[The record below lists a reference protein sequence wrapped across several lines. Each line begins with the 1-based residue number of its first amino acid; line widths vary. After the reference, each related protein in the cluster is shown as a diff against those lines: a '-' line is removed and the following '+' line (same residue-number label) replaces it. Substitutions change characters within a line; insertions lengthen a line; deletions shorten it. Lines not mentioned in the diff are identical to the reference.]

1 MQDIHAELAKMTQN
15 ALGVAMADFERKL
28 ADKFLS
34 ADTVAESHTERLN
47 RIEEA

>member
-1 MQDIHAELAKMTQN
+1 MRAELAKMTQN
-15 ALGVAMADFERKL
+15 ALGVAMADFEKKF

-34 ADTVAESHTERLN
+34 ADTVAESHTERLY